1 MAIIKEKTFKIIS
14 EIENYDEGGNPS
26 GELEKHESVCR
37 GFLKITDEELAISY
51 AEQTENGKTVS
62 DITVT
67 KDGIRVKRCGALTS
81 NMLFSEGVTD
91 KSLYEVAPYAF
102 DVEIFTRKIRNSL
115 TKNGGRIDIFYNM
128 KIGGADKSV
137 RMKIEC

>member
-14 EIENYDEGGNPS
+14 EIDNYDENGNLW
-26 GELEKHESVCR
+26 GESEKSENLCR
-37 GFLKITDEELAISY
+37 GFLKITDEEMSISY
-51 AEQTENGKTVS
+51 AEQNENGKTVS

-67 KDGIRVKRCGALTS
+67 KDGIRVKRRGALTS
-81 NMLFSEGVTD
+81 DMLFSEGVTD
-91 KSLYEVAPYAF
+91 KSLYEVAPHAF

-115 TKNGGRIDIFYNM
+115 TKDGGRIDIFYNM
-128 KIGGADKSV
+128 KIGGAEKSV